1 MTDER
6 PSPTPALA
14 LTKLQRDRID
24 FAQRDY
30 EAARAEDLGQLPRAH
45 LILLVER
52 IRGRLGDMLDLV
64 DEVRNR
70 PPSETQDSN
79 NNS

>member
-1 MTDER
+1 MNDEQ

-24 FAQRDY
+24 FARRDY
-30 EAARAEDLGQLPRAH
+30 EAARAEDLAKLPRAH

-52 IRGRLGDMLDLV
+52 MRGRLGDMLDLAN
-64 DEVRNR
+64 EGHACPT
-70 PPSETQDSN
+70 PPADRYP
-79 NNS
+79 